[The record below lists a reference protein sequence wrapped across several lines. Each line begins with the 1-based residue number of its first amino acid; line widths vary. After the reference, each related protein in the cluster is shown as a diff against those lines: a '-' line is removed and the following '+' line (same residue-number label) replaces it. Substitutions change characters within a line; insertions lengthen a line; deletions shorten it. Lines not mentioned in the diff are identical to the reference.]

1 MSHPIIVGVALR
13 DDDGAPL
20 ALGRDLARLMAAPLA
35 LVHADLYEPPA
46 AVPVP
51 AYEADMRARTLAA
64 LERLAEPLRDELEVT
79 VHVGAG
85 SSPAAVLHHA
95 AQSLGASLVV
105 AGSSH
110 RGPVGRVLP
119 GSVTARL
126 LHGATTAV
134 AVAPRGYAGERAMRW
149 IGVAFIDTPEGRDA
163 LDAGTLLAGL
173 SGAAVRVLIVHKP
186 VPVGSALGVLGRVPP
201 VTADELG
208 SHQAH
213 AAAETARALLPDAVP
228 AEIEVI
234 GGGPARVL
242 TAASAELDMLVCGS
256 RGYGPLHAVMLGG
269 VSRMLVDGA
278 ACPVLVLPRAAGQSV
293 ALFARDHTAAVEG

>member
-1 MSHPIIVGVALR
+1 MSHPIIVGLALR
-13 DDDGAPL
+13 GDDGAPL

-35 LVHADLYEPPA
+35 LVHADLYDPPA

-51 AYEADMRARTLAA
+51 AYEADIRARTPAA

-126 LHGATTAV
+126 LHGAPTAV

-173 SGAAVRVLIVHKP
+173 SGAAVRVLIVRKP

-269 VSRMLVDGA
+269 VSRMLVDRA
-278 ACPVLVLPRAAGQSV
+278 ACPVLVLPRAAGQTV
-293 ALFARDHTAAVEG
+293 AMFARGHTAAVEG